1 MSKQL
6 TVCGVAIKQDAEG
19 RYCLNDLHKA
29 AGAEPRHK
37 PALWERQA
45 GDLIDELR
53 KGTDSYPLQT
63 RLGRN
68 GGTFVVKELV
78 YAYAM
83 WISPKFHLEVIRS
96 YDRLATE
103 GVAVHA
109 SAAEAVLDDPLSYME
124 KIIAQAKVLKAERD
138 RLALENK
145 EMAPKAVVFD
155 NCVALRQESLATF
168 VRTLEGVNTMAI
180 KGDLA
185 DLGYLY
191 RTVGAG
197 KYRVYAKYRNVL
209 FTEKL
214 IAHPT
219 RPVYEILPTPEGK
232 KLIVQL
238 YRDGKLTMKKAY
250 AAA

>member
-103 GVAVHA
+103 GVAVHQNAAADVLANPLKYMRSLIEQAEKLQAENEAMHKELNLLTVDEYRALTHRYFSHGYKVRLGQAA
-109 SAAEAVLDDPLSYME
+109 SRVMREQGGQPERQERTIRSGKGERVVSVGVYTRAALE
-124 KIIAQAKVLKAERD
+124 QAERE
-138 RLALENK
+138 LSA
-145 EMAPKAVVFD
+145 
-155 NCVALRQESLATF
+155 
-168 VRTLEGVNTMAI
+168 
-180 KGDLA
+180 
-185 DLGYLY
+185 
-191 RTVGAG
+191 
-197 KYRVYAKYRNVL
+197 
-209 FTEKL
+209 
-214 IAHPT
+214 
-219 RPVYEILPTPEGK
+219 
-232 KLIVQL
+232 
-238 YRDGKLTMKKAY
+238 
-250 AAA
+250 

>member
-29 AGAEPRHK
+29 AGGEPRHK

-63 RLGRN
+63 KLGRN

-96 YDRLATE
+96 YDRLATD
-103 GVAVHA
+103 GVAVHQN
-109 SAAEAVLDDPLSYME
+109 AAADVLANPLKYMRSLIEQAEKLQAENEAMNKELNFLTVDEYRALTHRYFDHSY
-124 KIIAQAKVLKAERD
+124 KVRLGRAAARVMRESGTAPERQERTLRTRKGEQVVSVNVYTRAALEQAER
-138 RLALENK
+138 E
-145 EMAPKAVVFD
+145 
-155 NCVALRQESLATF
+155 
-168 VRTLEGVNTMAI
+168 
-180 KGDLA
+180 
-185 DLGYLY
+185 LG
-191 RTVGAG
+191 A
-197 KYRVYAKYRNVL
+197 
-209 FTEKL
+209 
-214 IAHPT
+214 
-219 RPVYEILPTPEGK
+219 
-232 KLIVQL
+232 
-238 YRDGKLTMKKAY
+238 
-250 AAA
+250 

>member
-1 MSKQL
+1 MNALTNKPVTMSSREIAELTGKQHKNVIRDIRAML
-6 TVCGVAIKQDAEG
+6 EELSEDGSVLSHVHEEFDARG
-19 RYCLNDLHKA
+19 YTA
-29 AGAEPRHK
+29 A
-37 PALWERQA
+37 
-45 GDLIDELR
+45 
-53 KGTDSYPLQT
+53 
-63 RLGRN
+63 
-68 GGTFVVKELV
+68 
-78 YAYAM
+78 
-83 WISPKFHLEVIRS
+83 FHLPRREVEILLTGYSIPLRAKVI
-96 YDRLATE
+96 DRLHELEEQAKGAAFRVPQSLPE
-103 GVAVHA
+103 ALRL
-109 SAAEAVLDDPLSYME
+109 AAELAE
-124 KIIAQAKVLKAERD
+124 KNEQ
-138 RLALENK
+138 LALENK

-197 KYRVYAKYRNVL
+197 KYRVYAKYRDVL

-214 IAHPT
+214 LAHPS

>member
-103 GVAVHA
+103 GVAVHQN
-109 SAAEAVLDDPLSYME
+109 AAADVLANPLKYMRSLIEQAEKLQAENEAMHKELNLLTVDEYRALTHRYFSHSY
-124 KIIAQAKVLKAERD
+124 KVRLGQAAARVMREQGQRPERQERTLRSGKRERLVSVGVYTRAALEQAERE
-138 RLALENK
+138 LSA
-145 EMAPKAVVFD
+145 
-155 NCVALRQESLATF
+155 
-168 VRTLEGVNTMAI
+168 
-180 KGDLA
+180 
-185 DLGYLY
+185 
-191 RTVGAG
+191 
-197 KYRVYAKYRNVL
+197 
-209 FTEKL
+209 
-214 IAHPT
+214 
-219 RPVYEILPTPEGK
+219 
-232 KLIVQL
+232 
-238 YRDGKLTMKKAY
+238 
-250 AAA
+250 

>member
-1 MSKQL
+1 MNALTNKPVTMSSLEIAELTGKQHKNVIRDIRTML
-6 TVCGVAIKQDAEG
+6 SELSEDGSDLSHVREELDG
-19 RYCLNDLHKA
+19 RGYTA
-29 AGAEPRHK
+29 A
-37 PALWERQA
+37 
-45 GDLIDELR
+45 
-53 KGTDSYPLQT
+53 
-63 RLGRN
+63 
-68 GGTFVVKELV
+68 
-78 YAYAM
+78 
-83 WISPKFHLEVIRS
+83 FHLPRREVEILLTGYSIPLRAKVI
-96 YDRLATE
+96 DRLHELEEQAKGAAFRVPQSLPE
-103 GVAVHA
+103 ALRL
-109 SAAEAVLDDPLSYME
+109 AAELAE
-124 KIIAQAKVLKAERD
+124 KNEQ
-138 RLALENK
+138 LALENK

>member
-1 MSKQL
+1 MV
-6 TVCGVAIKQDAEG
+6 TT
-19 RYCLNDLHKA
+19 
-29 AGAEPRHK
+29 AEPGRFTC
-37 PALWERQA
+37 
-45 GDLIDELR
+45 
-53 KGTDSYPLQT
+53 TDSFQGLCAELSRNQDKSPFT
-63 RLGRN
+63 SGR
-68 GGTFVVKELV
+68 GVGTFVVKELV

-83 WISPKFHLEVIRS
+83 WVSPKFHLEVIRS

-109 SAAEAVLDDPLSYME
+109 SAAEAVLDDPLTYME
-124 KIIAQAKVLKAERD
+124 KVIAQAKVLKAECA

-197 KYRVYAKYRNVL
+197 KYRVYANV
-209 FTEKL
+209 TC
-214 IAHPT
+214 
-219 RPVYEILPTPEGK
+219 
-232 KLIVQL
+232 
-238 YRDGKLTMKKAY
+238 
-250 AAA
+250 AAAPPLWQCSDTAPALLPYAPGDLIRSQPPHRQ